1 MTKQIFFIMGVS
13 GTGKSTI
20 GKMVASA
27 FNIPFFDGD
36 DFHPKA
42 NLEKMA
48 SGIPLND
55 RDREGWLKDLNV
67 LAMKHHKKGAVI
79 ACSALKT
86 TYRELLQKGI
96 EKETAFIYLQGSFE
110 QVYKRLS
117 QRKGHFMPKDLLQSQ
132 FDTLEEPTE
141 ALTVSIAGTPNE
153 ILNTIKNQY
162 L

>member
-1 MTKQIFFIMGVS
+1 MTKRIYYVMGVS

-20 GKMVASA
+20 GKLVAAA
-27 FNIPFFDGD
+27 FDLPFFDGD

-48 SGIPLND
+48 SGIPLHDND
-55 RDREGWLKDLNV
+55 RAGWLKDLNA
-67 LAMKHHKKGAVI
+67 LAHTHKESGAVI
-79 ACSALKT
+79 ACSALKAK
-86 TYRELLQKGI
+86 YRSLLRKNL
-96 EKETAFIYLQGSFE
+96 EKETAFIYLQGSFD
-110 QVYKRLS
+110 QVYERLL

-141 ALTVSIAGTPNE
+141 ALTINIAGTPNE
-153 ILNTIKNQY
+153 ILYTIKGHY